1 VSGGDER
8 RACCGGSVHPSLLRV
23 LTMIEDKL
31 AKHYQADALPVGH
44 PVREAIA
51 ELRRLRGE
59 RDALLAEVER
69 LRAELEDIGDHDW
82 MRP

>member
-1 VSGGDER
+1 MMLTDQELQRLRNQANEAEQAADEI
-8 RACCGGSVHPSLLRV
+8 V
-23 LTMIEDKL
+23 
-31 AKHYQADALPVGH
+31 
-44 PVREAIA
+44 
-51 ELRRLRGE
+51 ELRAE

>member
-1 VSGGDER
+1 
-8 RACCGGSVHPSLLRV
+8 
-23 LTMIEDKL
+23 MIEDKL